1 MRKKR
6 VFKVF
11 RSMLSDAEKYQSDR
25 ERADALAGRAWI
37 RAENRSGPLGR
48 VFDDLKSFIR
58 LLHAWGTGRYKQI
71 PWKSVSL
78 IIAAVLYFVSPI
90 DAIPDFIPGIG
101 LLDDAFVIAWVMRQV
116 RKDVEDF
123 NFWEDSTAWR

>member
-6 VFKVF
+6 IF
-11 RSMLSDAEKYQSDR
+11 RIFGSMLTDADKFQSDR
-25 ERADALAGRAWI
+25 EKADALAGRAWHH
-37 RAENRSGPLGR
+37 AEHPRGPLVR
-48 VFDDLKSFIR
+48 VFGDLKSFIR

-71 PWKSVSL
+71 PWKSMSL

-101 LLDDAFVIAWVMRQV
+101 FLDDAFVIAWVMRQV

>member
-6 VFKVF
+6 IFRVFG
-11 RSMLSDAEKYQSDR
+11 SMLTDADRYQSDH
-25 ERADALAGRAWI
+25 EKADALAGRAWR
-37 RAENRSGPLGR
+37 RAEHPRGPLIR
-48 VFDDLKSFIR
+48 VLADLKSFIR

-71 PWKSVSL
+71 PWKSMSL

-90 DAIPDFIPGIG
+90 DAIPDFIPGLGMI
-101 LLDDAFVIAWVMRQV
+101 DDAFVIAWVMRQV

>member
-11 RSMLSDAEKYQSDR
+11 RSMLSDAEQYQSDR
-25 ERADALAGRAWI
+25 EKADALAGRALKH
-37 RAENRSGPLGR
+37 AEHPRGPLVR
-48 VFDDLKSFIR
+48 VFSDLKSFIR

-101 LLDDAFVIAWVMRQV
+101 FLDDAFVIAWVMRQV
-116 RKDVEDF
+116 RKDVEEF